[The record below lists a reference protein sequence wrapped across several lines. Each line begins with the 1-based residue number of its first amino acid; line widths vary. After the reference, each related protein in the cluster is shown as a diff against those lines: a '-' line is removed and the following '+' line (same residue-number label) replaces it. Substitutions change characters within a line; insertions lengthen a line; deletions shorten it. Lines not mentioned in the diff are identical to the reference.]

1 MLRYGNICL
10 FDNVGHS
17 LYQTLN
23 KVYDAKDAKN
33 IYTVALLRTAFP
45 NIKDYQIKD
54 KYEKSW
60 ASILYPNAAVSKN
73 SISSL
78 LINLGKSYDLIH
90 KFMEERINEMVS
102 ESTKILIDGM
112 LKNDNSKIDSFAGFS
127 YKGRIKGTKDISIIC
142 ALDVEKREPICIKLF
157 KGNSPD
163 FSNIYEFFD
172 EFKLPNGLAIDDK
185 AFPFEKLK
193 NKEFKD
199 KKIGF
204 IHPIKRSS
212 KKPIELSMYDKMS
225 VIKTVDKNLLASK
238 DKDDE
243 TGYYYYLFKDLDKAS
258 LEEKDYLKKKDFDIN
273 KYNNLKVKFGT
284 ICFVSNA
291 DLDLIDVFNYYKLRW
306 EIEIVFKMYKDI
318 LSLNTT
324 RENDNY
330 STIGSEFINFLS
342 TIMTC
347 RVKNK
352 IEEKGLF
359 KKHTYNDIIDRMTD
373 IIKYTT
379 DTTKAN
385 WKLCNI
391 SKEDS
396 ELAMALGV

>member
-1 MLRYGNICL
+1 
-10 FDNVGHS
+10 
-17 LYQTLN
+17 
-23 KVYDAKDAKN
+23 
-33 IYTVALLRTAFP
+33 
-45 NIKDYQIKD
+45 
-54 KYEKSW
+54 
-60 ASILYPNAAVSKN
+60 
-73 SISSL
+73 
-78 LINLGKSYDLIH
+78 
-90 KFMEERINEMVS
+90 MVI

-127 YKGRIKGTKDISIIC
+127 YKGRIKGTKDIYIIC

-157 KGNSPD
+157 KGNLPD

-172 EFKLPNGLAIDDK
+172 EFKLPNGLAIGDK

-199 KKIGF
+199 KKISF

-238 DKDDE
+238 DRDDE

-258 LEEKDYLKKKDFDIN
+258 LEEKDYLKKKDFDIK

-306 EIEIVFKMYKDI
+306 EIEIVF
-318 LSLNTT
+318 
-324 RENDNY
+324 
-330 STIGSEFINFLS
+330 
-342 TIMTC
+342 
-347 RVKNK
+347 
-352 IEEKGLF
+352 
-359 KKHTYNDIIDRMTD
+359 
-373 IIKYTT
+373 
-379 DTTKAN
+379 
-385 WKLCNI
+385 
-391 SKEDS
+391 
-396 ELAMALGV
+396 